1 MQEEDF
7 SRRDL
12 LLDYQQYPPSKSCY
26 LDGRYFNIV
35 FGDYPGLIDNPLY
48 INIENDLE
56 IYLPHIRITPSDDY
70 FGLLRVIVTSD
81 KIRHSLIVILDY
93 QNEKAFIYNPDVH
106 HPELND
112 MLVENISLYL
122 SKFFDYE
129 YLEIHG
135 FEYMEKE
142 QLKCKK
148 TGVCNALVIMYA
160 LYFIEGL
167 EFTNKSVQDIRKFM
181 NAIESTYQLP
191 IGNPDIEYITNSE
204 IIGLSGGALVG
215 GLVGGAVAGPVGLIG
230 GAALGGL
237 GGYAVGSLSSPNNN
251 NQYGYGYDN
260 RYNNRYGYNNNYG
273 YNNRYY

>member
-1 MQEEDF
+1 MESKR
-7 SRRDL
+7 SRL
-12 LLDYQQYPPSKSCY
+12 LNYQQYPPSKSCY

-48 INIENDLE
+48 ISISKENELT
-56 IYLPHIRITPSDDY
+56 IFLPPIKVIPSEEY

-129 YLEIHG
+129 YFEIHG
-135 FEYMEKE
+135 FEYMEK
-142 QLKCKK
+142 QKLKCKK

-167 EFTNKSVQDIRKFM
+167 EFTNKNVQNVRKFM
-181 NAIESTYQLP
+181 NAIESTYDLP

-215 GLVGGAVAGPVGLIG
+215 GLVGSVAGPGGALIG
-230 GAALGGL
+230 AGVGAL
-237 GGYAVGSLSSPNNN
+237 GGYALGSLASNN
-251 NQYGYGYDN
+251 NQYSYGYDN
-260 RYNNRYGYNNNYG
+260 RYGYNNGYPYNNYG